1 MRWLGLLLTAAL
13 LACSAE
19 QAPLTAA
26 TNARAPAV
34 TGDSTR
40 IAAEDE
46 GCAQRTFETLV
57 AAVNAMD
64 EARLASLFG
73 RSFQWL
79 AVKGAATYEVPVAVE
94 RLLAVGRSGEQW
106 ELKRLEVNGRGSHGG
121 VDFGVVIRRSGPGV
135 PDPFRDAAG
144 KGVLDCP
151 AERVMLFG
159 LGDPS

>member
-1 MRWLGLLLTAAL
+1 LSAVTAA
-13 LACSAE
+13 A
-19 QAPLTAA
+19 
-26 TNARAPAV
+26 APAV
-34 TGDSTR
+34 TEDPSR

-46 GCAQRTFETLV
+46 QCARRTFETLI
-57 AAVNAMD
+57 AAVNAAD

-79 AVKGAATYEVPVAVE
+79 AVKGAATYEVPTAIE
-94 RLLAVGRSGEQW
+94 RLLAVRRAGEQW
-106 ELKRLEVNGRGSHGG
+106 ELKRLDVNGRGSHGG
-121 VDFGVVIRRSGPGV
+121 VDFGVVIRRSGPNV

-159 LGDPS
+159 LGDST